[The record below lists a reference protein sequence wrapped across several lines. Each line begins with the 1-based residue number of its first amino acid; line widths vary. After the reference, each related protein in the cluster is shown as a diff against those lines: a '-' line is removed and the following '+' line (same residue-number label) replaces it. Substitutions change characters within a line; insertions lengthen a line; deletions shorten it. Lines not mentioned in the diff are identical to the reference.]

1 MQVLIDLR
9 WMIPGYTGG
18 VEHHTRGLLNTLL
31 QIDSTNEY
39 TVLLPSTARFD
50 FDLRGKENFHF
61 MTSDGPGYY
70 LSKLMLSLRKRKQ
83 KPELYTNGSIVVQA
97 RRIQAQ
103 IAISPAGVIAPDLYP
118 LKNLLI
124 VPDIQHEF
132 LPEYFAAQE
141 LEARRLNITGSIR
154 RADYICT
161 VSNYSRQTIIER
173 LGIPDERV
181 SVAHLGVDSIFR
193 HPGPGVEQVLPKY
206 GLELGSYLYYPA
218 NTWRHKNHSLMLKA
232 LHILRANSQLK
243 PLFVCTGT
251 PKEAHDDLLAL
262 CAQLD
267 LQDQFRF
274 LGYCP
279 REEIPGLYRGAAAL
293 VFPSFYEGF
302 GMPILEAMWSACP
315 VICSNAT
322 SLPEV
327 AGDAALMI
335 DPNDPDDLAEAIRRL
350 LTNPSLREELIQRG
364 RERAQEFSWLKFTT
378 EILWSMNRL
387 PRATPA

>member
-61 MTSDGPGYY
+61 ITSDGLGYY
-70 LSKLMLSLRKRKQ
+70 LSKLMLPLRKYKH
-83 KPELYTNGSIVVQA
+83 KSELHTNGSVIMQA

-103 IAISPAGVIAPDLYP
+103 IAISPAGIIAPDLYP

-124 VPDIQHEF
+124 VPDIQHEVH
-132 LPEYFAAQE
+132 PEYFAAQE

-154 RADYICT
+154 RADHICT

-173 LGIPDERV
+173 LGIPDERI
-181 SVAHLGVDSIFR
+181 SVAHLGVDSIFNY
-193 HPGPGVEQVLPKY
+193 PDPGVEQVLPKY
-206 GLELGSYLYYPA
+206 GLEPGSYLYYPA
-218 NTWRHKNHSLMLKA
+218 NTWRHKNHSLVLKA
-232 LHILRANSQLK
+232 LHILRESSQLK

-251 PKEAHDDLLAL
+251 PKEAHNELLAL

-267 LQDQFRF
+267 LQDRFRF

-279 REEIPGLYRGAAAL
+279 REEIPGLYLGAAAL
-293 VFPSFYEGF
+293 VFPSLYEGF

-327 AGDAALMI
+327 AGDTALLI
-335 DPNDPDDLAEAIRRL
+335 DPNDPDDLAQAIRCL
-350 LTNPSLREELIQRG
+350 LTDPALREELIRRG
-364 RERAQEFSWLKFTT
+364 RERVQEFSWLKFTT
-378 EILWSMNRL
+378 ELMWSMSQMQH
-387 PRATPA
+387 AIPA

>member
-18 VEHHTRGLLNTLL
+18 VEYHTRGLLNTLL
-31 QIDSTNEY
+31 QIDSVNEY
-39 TVLLPSTARFD
+39 TVLLPSTTRFD
-50 FDLRGKENFHF
+50 FDLRGKANFHLI
-61 MTSDGPGYY
+61 TSDGPGYY
-70 LSKLMLSLRKRKQ
+70 LSKLLLPLRKHKQ
-83 KPELYTNGSIVVQA
+83 KSDLHTNDSAIVQA
-97 RRIQAQ
+97 RRIKAQ
-103 IAISPAGVIAPDLYP
+103 VAISPAGVIASDLYP
-118 LKNLLI
+118 FKNLLI
-124 VPDIQHEF
+124 VPDIQHEVH
-132 LPEYFAAQE
+132 PEFFHAQE
-141 LEARRLNITGSIR
+141 LEARQHNITSSIR
-154 RADYICT
+154 RADHICT

-173 LGIPDERV
+173 FGIPGERV

-193 HPGPGVEQVLPKY
+193 HPDSRVERVLSKY
-206 GLELGSYLYYPA
+206 RIEPGSYLYYPA
-218 NTWRHKNHSLMLKA
+218 NTWRHKNHSLVLKA
-232 LHILRANSQLK
+232 LHILRGSSQIQ

-279 REEIPGLYRGAAAL
+279 REEIPDLYRGAAAL
-293 VFPSFYEGF
+293 VFPSLYEGF
-302 GMPILEAMWSACP
+302 GMPILEAMWTACP

-327 AGDAALMI
+327 AGEAALLI
-335 DPNDPDDLAEAIRRL
+335 DPNDPDDFAQAIRRL
-350 LTNPSLREELIQRG
+350 LTDPTLREELIQRG
-364 RERAQEFSWLKFTT
+364 RGRAQEFSWLKFTT

-387 PRATPA
+387 QHATHA